1 MPLNVEIDG
10 TWRIS
15 TVTVQNTTAT
25 GNWRRTTMHPMF
37 IKLFMETDADDLAA
51 DEQDQR
57 RARRAKRGKPARVMK
72 TAARDQN
79 RLRQP

>member
-1 MPLNVEIDG
+1 
-10 TWRIS
+10 
-15 TVTVQNTTAT
+15 
-25 GNWRRTTMHPMF
+25 MHPMF

-79 RLRQP
+79 RLRQPDG

>member
-1 MPLNVEIDG
+1 
-10 TWRIS
+10 
-15 TVTVQNTTAT
+15 
-25 GNWRRTTMHPMF
+25 MHPMF

-57 RARRAKRGKPARVMK
+57 RARRAERGKPARVMK

-79 RLRQP
+79 RPRQP